1 MRTNRACVIVALS
14 INSLVSAVWRTDF
27 WVVRAVRAAGHFS
40 DRLDKGINRATR
52 MSQRQDRGEIEEDR
66 ELVGSRMRV
75 DSRLEGE
82 IRLIRSFGSLVVN
95 WED

>member
-27 WVVRAVRAAGHFS
+27 WVARAVRAAGHFS
-40 DRLDKGINRATR
+40 DRLDKGINRAAR
-52 MSQRQDRGEIEEDR
+52 MSQGLIEDSQ
-66 ELVGSRMRV
+66 LVGWRMRI

-82 IRLIRSFGSLVVN
+82 IRLVRSFGSLVIN